1 MYDSAQSTFGIE
13 ILLHKSDRVKIGG
26 REVYSGGT
34 GRGEREGTS
43 EIICISTAVRSQ

>member
-1 MYDSAQSTFGIE
+1 MHDSAQSTFGIE

-34 GRGEREGTS
+34 GGGREGTS